1 MMWSLIREKENRIK
15 DIRNFFRL
23 KEELNYTAIKH
34 VRNPFRLE
42 KEAEV
47 IKDKILRDIE
57 NLFEHEEEENYYKPI
72 IVSNFWVTII
82 LNTKVTVIEIKN
94 YQLKNIL
101 IE

>member
-15 DIRNFFRL
+15 DIRIFFRL

-34 VRNPFRLE
+34 ARNPFRLE